1 VAGPDGAASA
11 AGGRMDLCL
20 MLRSPSGTTQA
31 ATVPGSAS
39 MRPREPSGLSLA
51 AVRQRVE
58 SGQVNKAARFTT
70 RTVAGILRNNV
81 LTLFTGVLMASV
93 AALLVIGAYTDAVFI
108 SAVTVANVLAGI
120 VGELRAKRALDQL
133 SILAQRTAR
142 VVRAGQ
148 EAEIASDDVVQD
160 DLLLVRSGDP
170 VVADG
175 IVESAVKLSFDESL
189 ITGEADPVSKREG
202 DPVFAG
208 SYCAHGSG
216 AYAPTAV
223 GAASSVNVLTT
234 QAKGYKIS
242 RTPLEATIIRIV
254 QGLTALMI
262 LLAVL
267 LAMAAAIKGT
277 GLAPAILAIVT
288 LIKALVPEG
297 LVLVTTVTFA
307 LGALRA
313 ARQHVLVQKLNAVE
327 WMSHLTALCFD
338 KTGTLATNRLI
349 FDRLEVLS
357 GPPGATAE
365 LLRRFVGGTADKN
378 QTVTAMEGA
387 YPPIAS
393 AALDELPFSSEQKV
407 SAVRVRA
414 GGAELSLW
422 LGAPEFLG
430 EGQLT
435 PDQGTRLRAL
445 QQEGLRV
452 LAFGSTP
459 EAIPNRQRLTLL
471 AFAVLHDELRPNV
484 ADTVRFF
491 QGRGVKLR
499 VLSGDNPDT
508 VAVLAKQAGL
518 SLTGTVMSGA
528 ELDGLDPDR
537 FRAAVQGGQV
547 FGRLTPKHKQAIV
560 RCLRDSGEFVGMIGD
575 GANDIL
581 ALKAAD
587 IGVAMNSGTAA
598 ARDVA
603 DIVLLQDSFAHL
615 PALSREGDRII
626 FNIKRVAQLFLT
638 KNAYSLFF
646 ILFAGFVG
654 LEFPLSPR
662 FITWIDVL
670 TIGTPAF
677 FLTLTTAP
685 VPQQTMDRFFGDIC
699 RFALAA
705 GLTIALASLVV
716 YASQSVFQ
724 DPAAPSGR
732 TAALSVI
739 ILLGLCVIHRITAAE
754 RAAEAP
760 AGQRLG
766 VWAIIGGALGLH
778 MLAVYWA
785 PLRNLLGMALLD
797 AGDWGTIIGA
807 AAAGAAV
814 LHWVFK
820 RRLSLLS

>member
-1 VAGPDGAASA
+1 
-11 AGGRMDLCL
+11 MDRCL
-20 MLRSPSGTTQA
+20 TLRSPSGTAQA

-81 LTLFTGVLMASV
+81 LTLFTGVLTASV

-189 ITGEADPVSKREG
+189 ITGEADPVSKQKG

-208 SYCAHGSG
+208 SYCAQGSG
-216 AYAPTAV
+216 AYAATAV
-223 GAASSVNVLTT
+223 GAASSVNVLTA

-357 GPPGATAE
+357 GPPSATAE

-407 SAVRVRA
+407 SAVRVRT

-430 EGQLT
+430 AGRLT
-435 PDQGTRLRAL
+435 PDQVTRLRAL

-499 VLSGDNPDT
+499 VMSGDNPDT

-518 SLTGTVMSGA
+518 LLTGTVMSGA
-528 ELDGLDPDR
+528 ELDSLDPGR

-560 RCLRDSGEFVGMIGD
+560 RCLRDGGEFVGMIGD

-587 IGVAMNSGTAA
+587 IGIAMNSGTAA

-705 GLTIALASLVV
+705 GLAIALASLVA

-724 DPAAPSGR
+724 DPAVLSGR

-739 ILLGLCVIHRITAAE
+739 ILLGLCVVHRITAAE

-766 VWAIIGGALGLH
+766 VWAIVGGALGLH
-778 MLAVYWA
+778 MLAVYWT
-785 PLRNLLGMALLD
+785 PLRDLLGMALLD

-807 AAAGAAV
+807 AAAGAAA
-814 LHWVFK
+814 LHWVLK
-820 RRLSLLS
+820 RRFSLPP

>member
-1 VAGPDGAASA
+1 MAGPDGAASA

-216 AYAPTAV
+216 AYAATAV